1 MSYSGRNKQLHVKEV
16 HSNRLGVGYTVTIKR
31 YTSYIGERNP
41 ELKKAMK
48 SPIFKDNTQTI
59 FEIEIQCHHL
69 PKQAQQQEK
78 IWLRHIKKRNKK
90 KYLYLFYYRSI
101 PQYNNG
107 YKKALELRQ
116 QYQQRQNYYIEDVT
130 TKSNTNAHY
139 VISEQ
144 DQVLINASDLFLRR
158 TPSLD
163 VDSHTTMSDNS
174 YISAAESVVTV
185 IYRRMNNSTL

>member
-1 MSYSGRNKQLHVKEV
+1 MSYSGQNKQLQVKEV

-41 ELKKAMK
+41 ELKKAIK

-69 PKQAQQQEK
+69 PKQNINLFDYK
-78 IWLRHIKKRNKK
+78 IRRHFNVS
-90 KYLYLFYYRSI
+90 SI

-158 TPSLD
+158 TPTLD

-174 YISAAESVVTV
+174 YISAAE
-185 IYRRMNNSTL
+185 

>member
-1 MSYSGRNKQLHVKEV
+1 MSYSGQNKQLHVKEV
-16 HSNRLGVGYTVTIKR
+16 HSNCLGVGYTVTIKR
-31 YTSYIGERNP
+31 YTSYIGECNP

-48 SPIFKDNTQTI
+48 N
-59 FEIEIQCHHL
+59 
-69 PKQAQQQEK
+69 
-78 IWLRHIKKRNKK
+78 
-90 KYLYLFYYRSI
+90 SI
-101 PQYNNG
+101 SQYNNG

-116 QYQQRQNYYIEDVT
+116 QYQQHQNYYIENVT

-158 TPSLD
+158 TPPLD

-174 YISAAESVVTV
+174 YISAAE
-185 IYRRMNNSTL
+185 